1 MIKEENIY
9 QIGRLGKTHGV
20 RGEISFLFDDDV
32 FDRVDADYLILKVDG
47 ILVPLSRNTVLK
59 ATPMPSSSSKTL
71 IPKNGLAN

>member
-32 FDRVDADYLILKVDG
+32 FDMASSYLS
-47 ILVPLSRNTVLK
+47 LSRNTVSK